1 MSTALVIDDN
11 RQTADSLSRMLNLFD
26 IDAHTA
32 YGSRTALL
40 YLKEEIPDVIFLDLK
55 LPGVDGFEI
64 LAYIRRLPRMEDTS
78 VIVVTSDDQ
87 PETAEKAIQSG
98 AIEVIIKPVSMDVL
112 ESALRKVGLRE
123 S

>member
-1 MSTALVIDDN
+1 
-11 RQTADSLSRMLNLFD
+11 
-26 IDAHTA
+26 
-32 YGSRTALL
+32 
-40 YLKEEIPDVIFLDLK
+40 LKEEIPDVIFLDLK